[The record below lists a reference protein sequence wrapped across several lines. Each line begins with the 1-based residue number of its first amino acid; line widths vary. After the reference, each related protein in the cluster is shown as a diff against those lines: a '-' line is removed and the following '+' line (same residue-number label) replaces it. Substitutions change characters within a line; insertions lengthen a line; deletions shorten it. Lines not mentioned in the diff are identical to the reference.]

1 MTNWIKMIE
10 EEPRLLFVLMLISV
24 AMLLDLLTGLIAAKL
39 TKQISSKI
47 GINGI
52 LRKIASILL
61 LLFFLPVSSLIPFQ
75 AGSVLLYAF
84 YLSFL
89 LMELHSIL
97 ENYEKMGIKT
107 EVFRT
112 FLQQLFKKIKT
123 NKT

>member
-1 MTNWIKMIE
+1 MTDWMKMIE
-10 EEPRLLFVLMLISV
+10 KEPKLLFVLALISA

-61 LLFFLPVSSLIPFQ
+61 LLFFLPVSSLIPLQ
-75 AGSVLLYAF
+75 AGSLLLYAF

-97 ENYEKMGIKT
+97 ENYEKMGLKT
-107 EVFRT
+107 EIFQR
-112 FLQQLFKKIKT
+112 FLQQIFKQEKDE
-123 NKT
+123 

>member
-1 MTNWIKMIE
+1 MTDWMKMIE
-10 EEPRLLFVLMLISV
+10 KEPKLLFVLALISA

-39 TKQISSKI
+39 IKQISSKI

-61 LLFFLPVSSLIPFQ
+61 LLFFLPVSSLIPLQ
-75 AGSVLLYAF
+75 AGSLLLYAF

-97 ENYEKMGIKT
+97 ENYEKMGLKT
-107 EVFRT
+107 EIFQR
-112 FLQQLFKKIKT
+112 FLQQIFKQEKDE
-123 NKT
+123 

>member
-97 ENYEKMGIKT
+97 KNYEKMGIKT

-112 FLQQLFKKIKT
+112 FLQQLFKK
-123 NKT
+123 NKDK

>member
-1 MTNWIKMIE
+1 MMDWVRMIE

-61 LLFFLPVSSLIPFQ
+61 LVFFLPVSSLIPFQ

-89 LMELHSIL
+89 LMELHSIF

-107 EVFRT
+107 EIFQT
-112 FLQQLFKKIKT
+112 FLQRLFEKDKDK
-123 NKT
+123 

>member
-112 FLQQLFKKIKT
+112 FLQQLFKK
-123 NKT
+123 NKDK

>member
-1 MTNWIKMIE
+1 MTEWIQMIE
-10 EEPRLLFVLMLISV
+10 KEPRLLFVLALISG

-39 TKQISSKI
+39 TKQISSKV

-61 LLFFLPVSSLIPFQ
+61 LLFFLPVSSLIPLQ

-89 LMELHSIL
+89 LMELHSIF
-97 ENYEKMGIKT
+97 ENYEKIGIKT
-107 EVFRT
+107 DLFRA
-112 FLQQLFKKIKT
+112 FLKHLLKT
-123 NKT
+123 DKDE

>member
-1 MTNWIKMIE
+1 MTDWMKMIE
-10 EEPRLLFVLMLISV
+10 KEPKLLFVLALISA

-61 LLFFLPVSSLIPFQ
+61 LLFFLPVSSLIPLQ
-75 AGSVLLYAF
+75 AGSLLLYAF

-97 ENYEKMGIKT
+97 ENYEKWDLKQK
-107 EVFRT
+107 F
-112 FLQQLFKKIKT
+112 FKGFYSKYSSRRKT

>member
-1 MTNWIKMIE
+1 MMDWIKMIE

-61 LLFFLPVSSLIPFQ
+61 LMFFLPVSSLIPFQ

-89 LMELHSIL
+89 LMELHSIF

-107 EVFRT
+107 EIFQT
-112 FLQQLFKKIKT
+112 FLQRLFEKDKDK
-123 NKT
+123 

>member
-1 MTNWIKMIE
+1 MTDWIKMIE
-10 EEPRLLFVLMLISV
+10 KEPKLLFVLALISA

-61 LLFFLPVSSLIPFQ
+61 LLFFLPVSSLIPLQ
-75 AGSVLLYAF
+75 AGSLLLYAF

-97 ENYEKMGIKT
+97 ENYEKMGLKT
-107 EVFRT
+107 EIFQR
-112 FLQQLFKKIKT
+112 FLQQIFKQEKDE
-123 NKT
+123 